1 LIQDL
6 EKIFKNHKL
15 QHRIIYDNIFF
26 INGQEKNDPEINELK
41 SKLVEVA
48 LKQNSWGRRMPIA
61 WVPLE
66 LQMSELRSDNMNIIS
81 KEELMTLN
89 QRNGDLKLSVE
100 QIKDFLNHQHSLG
113 KILYFDQEGL
123 DHFIIV
129 QPQSLVNILRS
140 FITAECFWPKDEEL
154 KGILETLRETGE
166 ITKKNLLKLWSQEKF
181 HQHMPNG
188 DFKEFIIQIL
198 VHLDI
203 LGEPKHYEPEESY
216 LVPCMV
222 IHGPPTTDVISAERT
237 ICLSYRLLKS
247 SIPAALV
254 FRLIGAAMHVWPLQK
269 RQERICL
276 YHQAAIFRIDRTNEL
291 HLSVKDD
298 KIVVYLINEKDKGSI
313 PPELASA
320 VQEHLTLT
328 MTKVLKFYHKS
339 FEKSLFISEV
349 SKLFE
354 LEVGDWCTSDRVC
367 YISVPE
373 VQEQTEWRCKNDEK
387 HDKTYPR
394 YWIFNKVS
402 LICINLSLILFFKYF
417 VTF

>member
-1 LIQDL
+1 MIQDL
-6 EKIFKNHKL
+6 ENIFKNHKL

-61 WVPLE
+61 WVPLD

-89 QRNGDLKLSVE
+89 QRNEDLKLSVE
-100 QIKDFLNHQHSLG
+100 QIKYFLNAQHSLG
-113 KILYFDQEGL
+113 KILYFDQQGL

-140 FITAECFWPKDEEL
+140 FITAECFWPEDKDL
-154 KGILETLRETGE
+154 KGILETLRKTGE
-166 ITKKNLLKLWSQEKF
+166 ITKQNLLKLWSQEKF
-181 HQHMPNG
+181 HQHMPND
-188 DFKEFIIQIL
+188 DFKEFIIQVL

-203 LGEPKHYEPEESY
+203 LGEPRHYKPESY

-222 IHGPPTTDVISAERT
+222 KHRPPKTDVKSADRM

-247 SIPAALV
+247 SISAALV

-276 YHQAAIFRIDRTNEL
+276 YHQAAIFRIDITNEL

-298 KIVVYLINEKDKGSI
+298 KIVVYLINERNKGSI
-313 PPELASA
+313 RPELASA

-339 FEKSLFISEV
+339 SEKSLFISEV

-354 LEVGDWCTSDRVC
+354 LEVGDWCNSDRVC

-373 VQEQTEWRCKNDEK
+373 VQEQTEWRCKNDK
-387 HDKTYPR
+387 RHDKTYPR
-394 YWIFNKVS
+394 YWISNKVS

>member
-1 LIQDL
+1 
-6 EKIFKNHKL
+6 
-15 QHRIIYDNIFF
+15 
-26 INGQEKNDPEINELK
+26 
-41 SKLVEVA
+41 
-48 LKQNSWGRRMPIA
+48 
-61 WVPLE
+61 
-66 LQMSELRSDNMNIIS
+66 MNIIS

-100 QIKDFLNHQHSLG
+100 QIKSFLNHQHSLG

-140 FITAECFWPKDEEL
+140 FITDECFWPEANNL
-154 KGILETLRETGE
+154 KNILKTLRKTGE
-166 ITKKNLLKLWSQEKF
+166 ITKQNLLELWSQEKF
-181 HQHMPNG
+181 HQHMPNS
-188 DFKEFIIQIL
+188 DFKEFIMKVL

-203 LGEPKHYEPEESY
+203 LGEPKHYKPEEPY

-222 IHGPPTTDVISAERT
+222 IHGPPTIDVISAKKT
-237 ICLSYRLLKS
+237 ICLSYTLLKS
-247 SIPAALV
+247 SIFAALV
-254 FRLIGAAMHVWPLQK
+254 FRLIGAAIHVWPLQ
-269 RQERICL
+269 ERHNQICL
-276 YHQAAIFRIDRTNEL
+276 YHQAAIFCIDGTNEL

-298 KIVVYLINEKDKGSI
+298 KIVVYLINEDDKSLI
-313 PPELASA
+313 QRKLAST

-328 MTKVLKFYHKS
+328 MTKILKFYHKS
-339 FEKSLFISEV
+339 SEV

-354 LEVGDWCTSDRVC
+354 LKVGDWCISDKVC

-373 VQEQTEWRCKNDEK
+373 VQEQREWKCKNGMK
-387 HDKTYPR
+387 HTKTFPR
-394 YWIFNKVS
+394 YWIINKVS

>member
-1 LIQDL
+1 
-6 EKIFKNHKL
+6 
-15 QHRIIYDNIFF
+15 
-26 INGQEKNDPEINELK
+26 
-41 SKLVEVA
+41 
-48 LKQNSWGRRMPIA
+48 
-61 WVPLE
+61 
-66 LQMSELRSDNMNIIS
+66 
-81 KEELMTLN
+81 
-89 QRNGDLKLSVE
+89 
-100 QIKDFLNHQHSLG
+100 LG

-222 IHGPPTTDVISAERT
+222 IHGPPTTDVISAEKT
-237 ICLSYRLLKS
+237 ICLSYTLLKS

-313 PPELASA
+313 RPELASA

-354 LEVGDWCTSDRVC
+354 LEVGDWCTSGGVC
-367 YISVPE
+367 YISVAE
-373 VQEQTEWRCKNDEK
+373 VQEQTEWKCKNDEK

>member
-6 EKIFKNHKL
+6 EKIFKNQKL
-15 QHRIIYDNIFF
+15 QQRIIYDNIFF
-26 INGQEKNDPEINELK
+26 INGQEKNDPEINKLK

-61 WVPLE
+61 WVPLD

-100 QIKDFLNHQHSLG
+100 QIKYFLNAQHSLG
-113 KILYFDQEGL
+113 KILYFDQQGL

-140 FITAECFWPKDEEL
+140 FITAECFWPEDKDL
-154 KGILETLRETGE
+154 KGILETLRKTGE
-166 ITKKNLLKLWSQEKF
+166 ITKQNLLKLWSQEKF
-181 HQHMPNG
+181 HQHMPND
-188 DFKEFIIQIL
+188 DFKEFIIQVL

-203 LGEPKHYEPEESY
+203 LGEPRHYKLESY

-222 IHGPPTTDVISAERT
+222 KHRPPKTDVKSADRM

-269 RQERICL
+269 RQEHICL
-276 YHQAAIFRIDRTNEL
+276 YHQAAIFRIDGTNEL

-313 PPELASA
+313 QPELASA
-320 VQEHLTLT
+320 VQEYLTLT
-328 MTKVLKFYHKS
+328 MTKILKFYHKS
-339 FEKSLFISEV
+339 SEV
-349 SKLFE
+349 SKLLK
-354 LEVGDWCTSDRVC
+354 LEVGDWCTSDKVC
-367 YISVPE
+367 YISVSE
-373 VQEQTEWRCKNDEK
+373 VQEQTEWRCKNGKK